1 MSVARRGRGSIRW
14 CAGMSLVCV
23 WVGVWVCVCV
33 RARACVCVR
42 ECACVLACV
51 RACVYVCIGLW
62 PFAHACEPARVPDG
76 ISCQSLMQI
85 TCL

>member
-1 MSVARRGRGSIRW
+1 MCWNVTRVCGW
-14 CAGMSLVCV
+14 AGLWVYVCV
-23 WVGVWVCVCV
+23 RVCVCLCVCVCVNVCVCV
-33 RARACVCVR
+33 RAC
-42 ECACVLACV
+42 ACV